1 MIKKF
6 LKKVF
11 SAETQL
17 KIEKFFVEQLWQL
30 CLVTAFIFV
39 CAWIFNKYTEAV
51 LFCISHLVIRAI
63 FNKQYHCD
71 KTALCLF
78 LTMTIAFFGIMHTF
92 PVALSLLSAIP
103 ICWFISWI
111 GFIAQ
116 DRVDCYSL
124 IKKLKNKSIWQME
137 ENELADYCYAKGVR
151 GDMLE
156 FVIMVLIYQMKY
168 EEIGKKLGY
177 SVDTLKDWSP
187 KCKTKLG
194 IKSWK
199 HE

>member
-1 MIKKF
+1 
-6 LKKVF
+6 
-11 SAETQL
+11 
-17 KIEKFFVEQLWQL
+17 
-30 CLVTAFIFV
+30 
-39 CAWIFNKYTEAV
+39 
-51 LFCISHLVIRAI
+51 
-63 FNKQYHCD
+63 
-71 KTALCLF
+71 
-78 LTMTIAFFGIMHTF
+78 MTIAFFGIMHTF

-124 IKKLKNKSIWQME
+124 IKKLKNKSIWEME

-168 EEIGKKLGY
+168 EEIGKKLGAY
-177 SVDTLKDWSP
+177 YFNVV
-187 KCKTKLG
+187 CV
-194 IKSWK
+194 
-199 HE
+199 E